1 MNAITRSPAGRQ
13 VCGGASVAESNSNST
28 ATGMQRSTA
37 NKRTVQLTAEQQHKP
52 GPQRRTRLHDVGSK
66 VVVSGALV
74 ALGHPCEA
82 HAVPKPGK
90 HAAEGRQAGR
100 QADQCTQTA
109 RLGCM
114 RGMCSPTECSRAA
127 GQQVT
132 LEPTSAPHLQ
142 LVFVASPHQ
151 NSTWWNL
158 CMGKRSV
165 RGLWRCTC
173 AAVLHSEQAG
183 DQQAIPTGMASR
195 HSLRQKSAGLPSVHC
210 PEAAGASSKSAGR

>member
-1 MNAITRSPAGRQ
+1 M
-13 VCGGASVAESNSNST
+13 CGGASVAESNSNST

-100 QADQCTQTA
+100 QINAPRQLAWVACEACVPQ
-109 RLGCM
+109 RN
-114 RGMCSPTECSRAA
+114 AA
-127 GQQVT
+127 GQLGSQ
-132 LEPTSAPHLQ
+132 
-142 LVFVASPHQ
+142 SPLSQ
-151 NSTWWNL
+151 PQPLTCSW
-158 CMGKRSV
+158 C
-165 RGLWRCTC
+165 LWRPRTRTRRGGTC
-173 AAVLHSEQAG
+173 AWGSGRCGGCGAAHAQQYCTVSRQETNRQS
-183 DQQAIPTGMASR
+183 QQAWP
-195 HSLRQKSAGLPSVHC
+195 AGT
-210 PEAAGASSKSAGR
+210 A